1 MLKSYALYWL
11 GSNKSAFL
19 ETDHQIYN
27 ALQLNVVKYVKKPD
41 PNRCRFFFSKHHSS
55 GNDGAVGG
63 HFTVVTSR
71 SGRIEIT
78 STQRQA

>member
-1 MLKSYALYWL
+1 MLKSYALYGL

-55 GNDGAVGG
+55 GNDGSVGG

-71 SGRIEIT
+71 PDRIEIT
-78 STQRQA
+78 STQRPA

>member
-1 MLKSYALYWL
+1 MQKSYAFYRL

-19 ETDHQIYN
+19 ETDHQIYD

-55 GNDGAVGG
+55 GNDGSVGG

-71 SGRIEIT
+71 SSRIEIT

>member
-1 MLKSYALYWL
+1 MLKSYALYRL

-41 PNRCRFFFSKHHSS
+41 PNRCRFFFSKYHSS
-55 GNDGAVGG
+55 GNYGFVGG
-63 HFTVVTSR
+63 HITVVTSR
-71 SGRIEIT
+71 SDRIEIT

>member
-1 MLKSYALYWL
+1 MLKSYALYGL

-55 GNDGAVGG
+55 GNDGSVGG
-63 HFTVVTSR
+63 HITVVTSR
-71 SGRIEIT
+71 SGIIEIT
-78 STQRQA
+78 FTQRQA